1 MVIKKLISH
10 FQNLITTE
18 QFVNHINL
26 PYYLM
31 RNIYKIE
38 LEWLDDILQIQFFYI
53 TPVKKQKNV
62 EKQLNLKIRKN
73 IFTLG

>member
-1 MVIKKLISH
+1 
-10 FQNLITTE
+10 
-18 QFVNHINL
+18 
-26 PYYLM
+26 M

-38 LEWLDDILQIQFFYI
+38 LEWLDDILQIQFFNI

-73 IFTLG
+73 IFTVG

>member
-1 MVIKKLISH
+1 MK
-10 FQNLITTE
+10 
-18 QFVNHINL
+18 
-26 PYYLM
+26 
-31 RNIYKIE
+31 NIYKIE

-73 IFTLG
+73 IFTVG